1 MKQHPYLRAYLAGI
15 AVPTVFMLVVFTAF
29 CVARFV
35 CQVPVP
41 LERVIV
47 FPLALIPN
55 AFGAWNMLFV
65 ALHRR
70 RYLPLGL
77 HGAILPFILA
87 PTGFLI
93 ATSLGFLVAS
103 GQGLVWFGVIRIHFF
118 HLAVIF
124 PAVLVV
130 YYLVWKHLVGFLND
144 LLGISAQ

>member
-1 MKQHPYLRAYLAGI
+1 MKQHPFLRAYLAGI
-15 AVPTVFMLVVFTAF
+15 AVPTVFILVVFTVF

-35 CQVPVP
+35 YQVPLP
-41 LERVIV
+41 IERVIV

-55 AFGAWNMLFV
+55 AFGVWNMLFV

-70 RYLPLGL
+70 RYLPLGI
-77 HGAILPFILA
+77 HGAILPFIIA

-103 GQGLVWFGVIRIHFF
+103 EEGLVWFQTIRIYYSHI
-118 HLAVIF
+118 AIVF

-130 YYLVWKHLVGFLND
+130 YYLVWKYLVGFLNE
-144 LLGISAQ
+144 LLGVAA